1 MSTTTTPTAITTR
14 SAKLHLNPEPHS
26 RAKADTSSPCHG
38 SAGFTIATK
47 DALYEVLTTDRLVPL
62 WPADRMIEL
71 APLFW
76 ARTRARLNAKQLA
89 AELGVI
95 DIPVEPLDL
104 SAASEQQAA
113 AS

>member
-1 MSTTTTPTAITTR
+1 
-14 SAKLHLNPEPHS
+14 
-26 RAKADTSSPCHG
+26 
-38 SAGFTIATK
+38 
-47 DALYEVLTTDRLVPL
+47 
-62 WPADRMIEL
+62 MIEL

-89 AELGVI
+89 AELGAV

-104 SAASEQQAA
+104 SLASEQQAA